1 MANKDLEKLIYEFGH
16 LQYRLGRM
24 ETDEKSSTKEYSKVL
39 SEKDRI
45 IKIFEEHFKNIL
57 KL

>member
-24 ETDEKSSTKEYSKVL
+24 ETDEKSSTKEYSIVL